1 MKRLLVLLLALVG
14 IVAGGCIIQSSTLY
28 KDGDGRTHFVG
39 LASNLSKVD
48 VVSAAVEVKFF
59 DSSNNLLATEWA
71 SPCTRTLQKNQSSPV
86 ESIIPAGV
94 TASRTET
101 VVHPMTYG
109 AKTVPDLDI
118 DNQELV
124 VSDDIT
130 HLTGEV
136 KNNDDVTFY
145 GVQACV
151 AYFDDDGD
159 VVRVGRA
166 YIDPAKLPAGDTG
179 TFDIA
184 VEGSPS
190 DFAEYQLWV
199 DATTRTPTDVTAPVV
214 VGPDDLPGEGTP
226 STGALNPTANQ
237 AVAADGNG
245 NGFET
250 DPNEAYTSDDD
261 YAVNEDNDGDPGDS
275 HLYYDYGIDIPA
287 AADIVGIKVRA
298 DWLLDAT
305 AGSNSIDV
313 RLSWDGGTTWTDAKS
328 DDEETTTE
336 HSVSLGAA
344 DDDWGRDW
352 TIDELSNANFRVKI
366 TCNSSDVREFDLDWI
381 PVTIYYTE

>member
-1 MKRLLVLLLALVG
+1 MKRLLVPLLALVG
-14 IVAGGCIIQSSTLY
+14 IVAGGCIIQFSTIY

-59 DSSNNLLATEWA
+59 DSSNNLLATEWTT
-71 SPCTRTLQKNQSSPV
+71 PCTRTLPKSQSSPV

-109 AKTVPDLDI
+109 AKMVPDLDI

-124 VSDDIT
+124 VSGDIT

-151 AYFDDDGD
+151 AYFDNDGD
-159 VVRVGRA
+159 VLRVGRA
-166 YIDPAKLPAGDTG
+166 YLDPAKLPAGDTG

-184 VEGSPS
+184 VDGSPD
-190 DFAEYQLWV
+190 DFEEYQLWV

-214 VGPDDLPGEGTP
+214 VGPDELPGVATA
-226 STGALNPTANQ
+226 TPTAT
-237 AVAADGNG
+237 A
-245 NGFET
+245 
-250 DPNEAYTSDDD
+250 TST
-261 YAVNEDNDGDPGDS
+261 PT
-275 HLYYDYGIDIPA
+275 
-287 AADIVGIKVRA
+287 
-298 DWLLDAT
+298 AT
-305 AGSNSIDV
+305 P
-313 RLSWDGGTTWTDAKS
+313 T
-328 DDEETTTE
+328 
-336 HSVSLGAA
+336 
-344 DDDWGRDW
+344 
-352 TIDELSNANFRVKI
+352 
-366 TCNSSDVREFDLDWI
+366 
-381 PVTIYYTE
+381 P